1 MNPVSYSNFLFSDK
15 KSYRVKR
22 HLLFWTCWSVYF
34 GLVREFNPRI
44 FMDTGHFPNFFR
56 TMAQA
61 FLTLLPQSVLVYPLL
76 YFILPRYGFK
86 GKYAKAFFL
95 IIALVFVMISVTAF
109 LLMAIPWYEAMWLPQ
124 KVSLLANESTF
135 LGKFRIAFLIALQG
149 SCAGAGLATC
159 FKMFK
164 DHYVKNIT
172 NQQLLKENIEA
183 QLQFLRAQVHPHFL
197 FNALNNIYSETK
209 LESPKGSKMIMGLS
223 DMLRYILYE
232 GQKPVVSLKQEL
244 TMITEYINLEKI
256 RYGNKLDVHILL
268 PDKTDNIYIAP
279 LLLLPFVENCF
290 KHGASNLVEQA
301 WISLTISIDG
311 RHLKMKLVNSK
322 PIDEKQATGNKTGIG
337 IANVRTRLEML
348 YPGKYELSITNE
360 QEIFIVNLT
369 LELETQTPHFIP
381 IVPEQHLVTHADL

>member
-1 MNPVSYSNFLFSDK
+1 MNTVSYSKFLFSDE
-15 KSYRVKR
+15 KSYRIKR

-34 GLVREFNPRI
+34 ALVREFNPRI
-44 FMDTGHFPNFFR
+44 FIDSGHFPNFFR

-61 FLTLLPQSVLVYPLL
+61 FLTLLPQTVLVYPLL

-95 IIALVFVMISVTAF
+95 IIALVIVMLSVNAL
-109 LLMAIPWYEAMWLPQ
+109 LLMGIPWYEAMWLPQ

-135 LGKFRIAFLIALQG
+135 LGKFRIACLIALQG
-149 SCAGAGLATC
+149 SSAGAGLATC

-172 NQQLLKENIEA
+172 NQQLLKENVEA

-232 GQKPVVSLKQEL
+232 GQKPVVPLKQEL

-256 RYGNKLDVHILL
+256 RYSNELDVQIFL

-290 KHGASNLVEQA
+290 KHGTSNMLQHP
-301 WISLTISIDG
+301 WITLTIELNDTI
-311 RHLKMKLVNSK
+311 LVMKLMNGKARPGDNVERK
-322 PIDEKQATGNKTGIG
+322 LGIG
-337 IANVRTRLEML
+337 INNVRQRLDLL
-348 YPGKYELSITNE
+348 YKNKYELEIREE
-360 QEIFIVNLT
+360 QEVFMVDLKVELVM
-369 LELETQTPHFIP
+369 LEATAQAHILSASQNNI
-381 IVPEQHLVTHADL
+381 AYA

>member
-1 MNPVSYSNFLFSDK
+1 MNTIGYSKFLFSDE

-22 HLLFWTCWSVYF
+22 HLLFWTCWGIYF
-34 GLVREFNPRI
+34 ALVREFNPRT
-44 FMDTGHFPNFFR
+44 FLDNGHFPNFFS

-61 FLTLLPQSVLVYPLL
+61 FLTLLPQTVLVYPLL

-86 GKYAKAFFL
+86 GKYAKACFL
-95 IIALVFVMISVTAF
+95 IIALVLVMISVNAF
-109 LLMAIPWYEAMWLPQ
+109 VLMAIPWYEAMWLPQ
-124 KVSLLANESTF
+124 KVSLLANESTL
-135 LGKFRIAFLIALQG
+135 LGKFRIACLIALQG
-149 SCAGAGLATC
+149 SSAGAGLATC

-172 NQQLLKENIEA
+172 NQHLLKENVEA

-197 FNALNNIYSETK
+197 FNTLNNIYSQTK

-232 GQKPVVSLKQEL
+232 GQKPVVPLKQEL

-256 RYGNKLDVHILL
+256 RYGNKLDVQMLL

-290 KHGASNLVEQA
+290 KHGTSNMLQHP
-301 WISLTISIDG
+301 WITLTIELNNTI
-311 RHLKMKLVNSK
+311 LVMKLANGKARPGDNVERK
-322 PIDEKQATGNKTGIG
+322 PGIG
-337 IANVRTRLEML
+337 INNVRQRLDLL
-348 YPGKYELSITNE
+348 YNDKYELEIRE
-360 QEIFIVNLT
+360 DQEVFVVD
-369 LELETQTPHFIP
+369 LEVELVRLETS
-381 IVPEQHLVTHADL
+381 EQAHILSASQNEIAYA